1 MLRRSC
7 RSFRIVNSLIRTPS
21 FSLPECRSKR
31 LARYASRLT
40 IFNYEKRLDEIN
52 EFITLGEAFNFDAF
66 LISTLSTGV
75 PLNRL
80 LICALNVAFK
90 LPAEDAVNIARQAA
104 NRFPAEEKWA
114 TFCRS
119 IMFSAVSCTSSEASR
134 VANMFIVKT
143 ALGSGIR
150 FLRQSHVVKASNRV
164 RELAEEGD
172 TEAMALYAQILV
184 EERGP
189 FEARQYFEKV
199 YQNYVDGKW
208 KEPKRYE
215 TSLVVNT
222 TEFKVKYA
230 HFVLEYGERESG
242 ITEAEAYKIITH
254 AGMEE
259 GHYEACLEVVRE
271 ETKKK
276 NFGVAYHTCLVRMA
290 LTGDFDAANRL
301 GDLYSLPQ
309 AEWDKVDEVVR
320 REVEDH
326 HKVSIYGSIPPEPYY
341 GSTLP
346 FFESPLKMKKRVAW
360 SYFSLGAHSL
370 ACNEI
375 KYYQQT
381 GSTVK
386 GRTRYFKAL
395 DWYNYASVGG
405 HKSAPASGFFLACRF
420 KLPMESFLFSEQARW
435 IGAREIKTSEAGRRF
450 RAFWNRDQKNA
461 QFLIDLASQGGTMW
475 HQLLRSRNI
484 ASSWVTKKEDVK
496 TNDKVDEMLLK
507 RRTMDCGGDVYQR
520 ILPVPS
526 GPDIERMIQSIKA
539 SVR

>member
-1 MLRRSC
+1 MYNFRKSVPFRCILNQYALYRCDSQSLTDLR
-7 RSFRIVNSLIRTPS
+7 
-21 FSLPECRSKR
+21 
-31 LARYASRLT
+31 
-40 IFNYEKRLDEIN
+40 
-52 EFITLGEAFNFDAF
+52 
-66 LISTLSTGV
+66 
-75 PLNRL
+75 
-80 LICALNVAFK
+80 LNVAFK

-104 NRFPAEEKWA
+104 NRFPADEKWA
-114 TFCRS
+114 TFCHS

-134 VANMFIVKT
+134 VANLFIVKT
-143 ALGSGIR
+143 ALGSGIK

-164 RELAEEGD
+164 RELAEDGD

-184 EERGP
+184 EEQRP
-189 FEARQYFEKV
+189 FEARQYFEKI
-199 YQNYVDGKW
+199 YQDYVDGKW

-242 ITEAEAYKIITH
+242 ITEAEAYTIITH

-259 GHYEACLEVVRE
+259 GHYGACLEVVRE

-309 AEWDKVDEVVR
+309 EEWDKVDEVVR

-326 HKVSIYGSIPPEPYY
+326 HKVSIYGFVPPESYY

-346 FFESPLKMKKRVAW
+346 MVRQPASRPTVVLNR
-360 SYFSLGAHSL
+360 SSLTAHSRAL
-370 ACNEI
+370 NEI
-375 KYYQQT
+375 EYYQQT
-381 GSTVK
+381 RSAIK

-405 HKSAPASGFFLACRF
+405 HKSAPASGFFLACRL
-420 KLPMESFLFSEQARW
+420 KLPMESFLFGEQARC
-435 IGAREIKTSEAGRRF
+435 IGVRDIKTPEAGRRF
-450 RAFWNRDQKNA
+450 RAFWNRDRKNA

-507 RRTMDCGGDVYQR
+507 RRTMDWGGDVYRTFQ
-520 ILPVPS
+520 VPS
-526 GPDIERMIQSIKA
+526 NVEIERMIESINA
-539 SVR
+539 SAR